1 MSDISP
7 PQKKKKKDE
16 KKKREKLSGLN
27 HRPYSL
33 YAVFELLMNVFF
45 YYYST
50 LEIVIMKKTAHSHI
64 LTEILI
70 HIEEIHSY
78 IPEKCE
84 SHKTYH
90 I

>member
-1 MSDISP
+1 M
-7 PQKKKKKDE
+7 
-16 KKKREKLSGLN
+16 
-27 HRPYSL
+27 
-33 YAVFELLMNVFF
+33 FFF

-50 LEIVIMKKTAHSHI
+50 LEIVIMKKAAHSHI